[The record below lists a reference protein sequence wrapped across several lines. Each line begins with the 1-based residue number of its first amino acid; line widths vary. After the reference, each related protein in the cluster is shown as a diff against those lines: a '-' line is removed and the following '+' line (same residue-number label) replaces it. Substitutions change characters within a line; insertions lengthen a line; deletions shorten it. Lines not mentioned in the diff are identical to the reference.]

1 MDMEKY
7 LVSSQHGVAREINVF
22 QKELRCSM
30 ENSVSDLFFV
40 QNEEASKKYAI
51 IQSFVKVNQ

>member
-1 MDMEKY
+1 MDMKKY

-40 QNEEASKKYAI
+40 QNEEAKKYAI
-51 IQSFVKVNQ
+51 IQSFVKGNQ